1 MDRTAIA
8 GLIDQYGP
16 DVMRFCRS
24 LTHCSCDA
32 EDLYQQTFLKLL
44 GMRVRLEKEKNER
57 AFLFSIASGI
67 WKNECRKLARRAQI
81 APPVSLEE
89 PLDAAQQVDDRVVE
103 QMRRQ
108 ELLQAVAKLK
118 EPFREAVI
126 LMYQFDM
133 GIEEIAKIQ
142 KVPKGTVKSRLKR
155 AREKLRKEMEA
166 RGYAQ

>member
-1 MDRTAIA
+1 MI
-8 GLIDQYGP
+8 
-16 DVMRFCRS
+16 
-24 LTHCSCDA
+24 
-32 EDLYQQTFLKLL
+32 
-44 GMRVRLEKEKNER
+44 
-57 AFLFSIASGI
+57 
-67 WKNECRKLARRAQI
+67 
-81 APPVSLEE
+81 
-89 PLDAAQQVDDRVVE
+89 E